1 MVDVCL
7 ILEGTYPY
15 TIGGVSKWTHTLV
28 KNLREFKFSIV
39 HLYADERKETKFEIP
54 ENVDSIVEVD
64 IRNGLGFKF
73 DFKDLIDLV
82 PKAKVYHSLSTGF
95 AGLLGLQVRSIIRKP
110 LIVTEHGLY
119 WKELEFGVNEV
130 ECGFKIFKDE
140 KSRNEACIARREYL
154 EIFKEIAKR
163 CYLKA
168 DAITTVCSY
177 NLEQQLSLVP
187 SDEIDRVRGKFKVI
201 ENFVDFEIFDFQR
214 EITKSEKVVS
224 FIGRVVPI
232 KDVKTFIRAIPFIL
246 EKFHDVKFYI
256 VGGLEQDLE
265 YVSECF
271 ELAETLG
278 VLDNLVF
285 TGEANVVDYLKI
297 TDVLVLPSVTE
308 AQPLIVLEAMSAG
321 VPVIA
326 TSTGGI
332 PELIDE
338 KGFECGL
345 LFNVGDYV
353 GLSKNVLRILSDEE
367 FWWKFSKN
375 GKVKAKRFSVERFIS
390 EYNQLYSKFING
402 N

>member
-15 TIGGVSKWTHTLV
+15 VIGGVSKWTHTLI

-39 HLYADERKETKFEIP
+39 HLYADERREAKFEIP
-54 ENVDSIVEVD
+54 ENVDSIVEIDV
-64 IRNGLGFKF
+64 RNGLGFKF
-73 DFKDLIDLV
+73 DFRDLIDLV

-95 AGLLGLQVRSIIRKP
+95 AGVLGLQVKSIRRKP

-140 KSRNEACIARREYL
+140 KSKNEACIARREYL

-163 CYLKA
+163 CYLEA
-168 DAITTVCSY
+168 DVVTTVCSY
-177 NLEQQLSLVP
+177 NLRQQLNLIS
-187 SDEIDRVRGKFKVI
+187 SNEIERVRAKFKVI
-201 ENFVDFEIFDFQR
+201 ENFVDHKIFDFP
-214 EITKSEKVVS
+214 EKKMKNEKVIS

-232 KDVKTFIRAIPFIL
+232 KDVKTFIKAIPFIL
-246 EKFHDVKFYI
+246 EKLDEVKFYV
-256 VGGLEQDLE
+256 VGDLEQDVE

-271 ELAETLG
+271 ELAKTLG
-278 VLDNLVF
+278 VLDNIVF
-285 TGEANVVDYLKI
+285 TGEANVLDYLKI
-297 TDVLVLPSVTE
+297 TDVLVLPSVME
-308 AQPLIVLEAMSAG
+308 AQPLVVLEAMSAG
-321 VPVIA
+321 VPVVA

-345 LFNVGDYV
+345 LFDVGDYV
-353 GLSKNVLRILSDEE
+353 GLSKNVLKVLFDEDLW
-367 FWWKFSKN
+367 FKFSRN
-375 GKVKAKRFSVERFIS
+375 GKAKAKGFSVERFIS
-390 EYNQLYSKFING
+390 EYNQLYSQFIGG